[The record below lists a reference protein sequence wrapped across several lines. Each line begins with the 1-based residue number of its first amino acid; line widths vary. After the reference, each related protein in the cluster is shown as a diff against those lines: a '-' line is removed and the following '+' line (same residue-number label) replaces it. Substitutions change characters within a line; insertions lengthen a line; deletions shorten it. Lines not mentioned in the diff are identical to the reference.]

1 MRNHTEFAA
10 WVETT
15 AVKAGFDVD
24 IPRSGAISDLGAE
37 IGTAHTTVWRVLAGE
52 RVPAY
57 RFWPAW
63 AEALEVPTESFRLEA
78 RKALLGEERA

>member
-1 MRNHTEFAA
+1 MTNHTEFAA
-10 WVETT
+10 WVEKT

-24 IPRSGAISDLGAE
+24 IPRSGAIGVLGAE
-37 IGTAHTTVWRVLAGE
+37 IGTTYSTVVRVLAGE

-63 AEALEVPTESFRLEA
+63 SEALKVPMESFRLEA
-78 RKALLGEERA
+78 RKALLGEGRS